1 MSAADY
7 FKDYF
12 TTINLKTCTVD
23 FEQLKQ
29 CAALIKQVH
38 LKGRKLFI
46 VGNGGSA
53 AMASHLTVDF
63 LKSAKIRAMNFN
75 EADLITCFSNDYG
88 YEHWV
93 EKAFE
98 SYADSGDLAI
108 IISSSGQS
116 PNMINAAK
124 KAADMNLSIITVSGF
139 TQNNPLRQLGD
150 INLWVDSSAY
160 NIVEMTHHIWL
171 LAVIDYISENKDIF

>member
-1 MSAADY
+1 M
-7 FKDYF
+7 
-12 TTINLKTCTVD
+12 ITV
-23 FEQLKQ
+23 
-29 CAALIKQVH
+29 
-38 LKGRKLFI
+38 
-46 VGNGGSA
+46 
-53 AMASHLTVDF
+53 
-63 LKSAKIRAMNFN
+63 
-75 EADLITCFSNDYG
+75 
-88 YEHWV
+88 
-93 EKAFE
+93 
-98 SYADSGDLAI
+98 
-108 IISSSGQS
+108 ISSSGQS